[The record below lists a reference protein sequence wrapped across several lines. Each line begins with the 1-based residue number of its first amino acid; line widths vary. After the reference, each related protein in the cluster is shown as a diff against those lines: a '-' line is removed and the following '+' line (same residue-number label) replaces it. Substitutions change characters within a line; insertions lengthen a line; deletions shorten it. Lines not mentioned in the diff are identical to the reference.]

1 MEKCM
6 RCKHEIILEGNFMLS
21 EINGEELNEDDD
33 TMVTYAH
40 CPYCGARYEL
50 TDTPESEKR
59 NYPYWNSFKQDLGG
73 QFSRLEHQAYT
84 LGVGGSSPSPPTL
97 LLPYKGNKQQY
108 LFKTANRN

>member
-59 NYPYWNSFKQDLGG
+59 NYPYWNSFK
-73 QFSRLEHQAYT
+73 
-84 LGVGGSSPSPPTL
+84 
-97 LLPYKGNKQQY
+97 
-108 LFKTANRN
+108 

>member
-1 MEKCM
+1 MLVLMVAYSLAKAKEGVRISYTALFDKKLNNMEKCM

-59 NYPYWNSFKQDLGG
+59 NYPYWKIGLVSALPHKQLK
-73 QFSRLEHQAYT
+73 
-84 LGVGGSSPSPPTL
+84 P
-97 LLPYKGNKQQY
+97 
-108 LFKTANRN
+108 